1 MQGRLHVA
9 SSQSADRQL
18 KVTQRVHKGAIL
30 LPVEAHTCI
39 TPGPCSRYADEVL
52 APTAVPWT
60 GGACTHFH
68 AFWVSMCGPCLTP
81 GAMGWLL
88 LQLLP
93 LVSNKHM
100 ISLTPGAMV
109 HMAKVALRQATLL

>member
-30 LPVEAHTCI
+30 LPVEARTCI

-68 AFWVSMCGPCLTP
+68 AFRVSMCPRLTP
-81 GAMGWLL
+81 GGM
-88 LQLLP
+88 
-93 LVSNKHM
+93 
-100 ISLTPGAMV
+100 T
-109 HMAKVALRQATLL
+109 KVALRQATLL

>member
-30 LPVEAHTCI
+30 LPVESLTCTTCITCI
-39 TPGPCSRYADEVL
+39 TPGPYYRYAHWVL
-52 APTAVPWT
+52 AP

-68 AFWVSMCGPCLTP
+68 AVWVSVCPRLTP
-81 GAMGWLL
+81 GA
-88 LQLLP
+88 
-93 LVSNKHM
+93 
-100 ISLTPGAMV
+100 
-109 HMAKVALRQATLL
+109 MAKVALRRATLL

>member
-30 LPVEAHTCI
+30 PPVEARTCI
-39 TPGPCSRYADEVL
+39 TPGPCSRNANEVAEVL
-52 APTAVPWT
+52 AR